1 MDFERLIRGLAKK
14 AGMEAAPEVD
24 VAYQVLAR
32 LRSSYSDATWQD
44 EKPLMWAAGIS
55 TVAALSLAA
64 AAFIAY
70 YVFLD
75 PLNEIS
81 QTIAWVM

>member
-1 MDFERLIRGLAKK
+1 MDTEKLIRGLATK

-32 LRSSYSDATWQD
+32 LRSEYSEATWGY
-44 EKPLMWAAGIS
+44 EKPMMWVAGIS

-70 YVFLD
+70 YVSSE

>member
-1 MDFERLIRGLAKK
+1 MDTEKLIRGLAKK
-14 AGMEAAPEVD
+14 AGMEATPEVD

-32 LRSSYSDATWQD
+32 LRSEYSEATWD
-44 EKPLMWAAGIS
+44 YEKPMMWVAGIS

-70 YVFLD
+70 YVSSE

>member
-1 MDFERLIRGLAKK
+1 MDTEKLIRGLAKK
-14 AGMEAAPEVD
+14 AGMEATPEVD

-32 LRSSYSDATWQD
+32 LRSEYSEATWD
-44 EKPLMWAAGIS
+44 YEKPMMWIAGIS

-70 YVFLD
+70 YVSLD

>member
-1 MDFERLIRGLAKK
+1 MDTEKLIRGLAKK
-14 AGMEAAPEVD
+14 AGMEATPEVD

-32 LRSSYSDATWQD
+32 LRSEYSEATWD
-44 EKPLMWAAGIS
+44 YEKPMMWVAGIS

-70 YVFLD
+70 YVSSE
-75 PLNEIS
+75 PLSEIS